1 MIKDWIKEARPQTL
15 LLGATNCAVGC
26 GLGFYYGAV
35 NVYNIAAAFLII
47 ITAMLLQVL
56 SNLANDYGDAY
67 KGADGANRLGP
78 IRGVMTGAIS
88 LQGLR
93 RFMAIVTVLLTITGL
108 TAVYMTLGSDPH
120 AFAWF
125 IFLGVISIFA
135 AILYTLGVSYGY
147 RGLGDISVFLFFG
160 VLAVLGPQIMITNAS
175 GSGFEVYPDA
185 FMLCVSVGAGSVM
198 VLHVANMRDIAED
211 TLNGKR
217 TLAVRLGYKLA
228 TVYHSSL
235 FVAVAA
241 SSFLACFVSHKG
253 WEISILALALIPL
266 AASAYRTIVNVTDGK
281 KVAKELKYTL
291 IGCAIHH
298 FAWIIVLLVDFWVY
312 Y

>member
-1 MIKDWIKEARPQTL
+1 MLKEWIKEARPQTL

-35 NVYNIAAAFLII
+35 NAYNIAAAFFII
-47 ITAMLLQVL
+47 ITAVLLQIL

-78 IRGVMTGAIS
+78 IRGVMSGAIS
-88 LQGLR
+88 LNGLR
-93 RFMAIVTVLLTITGL
+93 RYMAVVTILLAFTGL
-108 TAVYMTLGSDPH
+108 ISVYMTLGDDPN

-125 IFLGVISIFA
+125 IFLGVVSILA

-160 VLAVLGPQIMITNAS
+160 VLAVMGPQIMITNAS
-175 GSGFEVYPDA
+175 GSGFEIYPDT
-185 FMLCVSVGAGSVM
+185 FMLCLSVGAGSVM
-198 VLHVANMRDIAED
+198 VLHTANMRDIKED
-211 TLNGKR
+211 TQTGKR

-228 TVYHSSL
+228 SLYHASL
-235 FVAVAA
+235 FTAVVVF
-241 SSFLACFVSHKG
+241 SFIACFVSHKG
-253 WEISILALALIPL
+253 WEISILALSLIPL
-266 AASAYRTIVNVTDGK
+266 ASSTYRTIKNAHDGT
-281 KVAKELKYTL
+281 KVALELKYTL
-291 IGCAIHH
+291 IGTSIHH
-298 FAWIIVLLVDFWVY
+298 FAWLIVLLVDFWVY